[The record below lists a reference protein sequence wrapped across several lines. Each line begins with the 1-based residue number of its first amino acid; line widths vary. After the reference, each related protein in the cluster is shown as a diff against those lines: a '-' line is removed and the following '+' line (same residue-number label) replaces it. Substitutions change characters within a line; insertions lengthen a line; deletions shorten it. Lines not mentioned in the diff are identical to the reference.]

1 MAHVAAGAYADEEE
15 EEEEVTPPRHLLVL
29 DVNGLLVDRTL
40 SVLQDGRGSALEP
53 SARLGAFCVYD
64 RPGLR
69 RFVAFLLRRFT
80 VGVWSSARQHNLTGL
95 VAHIFGA
102 DQAQRL
108 AFVWRAKLRT
118 VAGRA
123 AQPPTTP
130 AHRRCAGARSAART
144 RACPCATSRCT

>member
-1 MAHVAAGAYADEEE
+1 MADVAGGAYAEEE
-15 EEEEVTPPRHLLVL
+15 EEEEVAAPRHLLVL

-40 SVLQDGRGSALEP
+40 SVLQDDRGSAVEP

-69 RFVAFLLRRFT
+69 RFVAFLLRRFH

-108 AFVWRAKLRT
+108 AFVWRAENENS
-118 VAGRA
+118 GRA
-123 AQPPTTP
+123 GV
-130 AHRRCAGARSAART
+130 AHTHTHSVSAAPGARSAART
-144 RACPCATSRCT
+144 RACLCATSRCT